1 MSVPDLV
8 TRVAGP
14 GPVRGD
20 LIAGDVHARRDPGSV
35 LSALCPGG
43 CPHQPRWSPSAAVPS
58 RCR

>member
-20 LIAGDVHARRDPGSV
+20 LITGDVHARRDPGSV
-35 LSALCPGG
+35 LSARNPG
-43 CPHQPRWSPSAAVPS
+43 S
-58 RCR
+58 